1 MSTTSR
7 HQPLTPTD
15 VAATLQHHRNGGGTV
30 DVHADLTVTLLA
42 DIAHHLGAIA
52 THLTDNHT
60 AEGDSDV

>member
-7 HQPLTPTD
+7 HQPPTPTD

-42 DIAHHLGAIA
+42 DIAHHLGTIA
-52 THLTDNHT
+52 HHLTTDN
-60 AEGDSDV
+60 